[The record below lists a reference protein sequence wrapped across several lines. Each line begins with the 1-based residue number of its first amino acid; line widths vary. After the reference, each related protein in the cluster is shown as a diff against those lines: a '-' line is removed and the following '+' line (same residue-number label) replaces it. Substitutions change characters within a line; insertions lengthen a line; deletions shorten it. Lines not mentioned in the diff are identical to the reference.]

1 MRFGRSDRQIK
12 TNRAFTLF
20 CGFWLVAAQTHV
32 ALAQE
37 QYAPGV
43 WHYRSVACVDTTV
56 KSVQPRLTAEG
67 QTTFTAQDFESG
79 VEVVYDTHLG
89 SDPAHPEMLASVT
102 LYGGLPGTEIMMK
115 ERAGDRVQ
123 VCFISR
129 PAPTVECNPDLDVRG
144 RVFRVY
150 DFKQQAQY
158 YGQNTEHGCGGA

>member
-1 MRFGRSDRQIK
+1 MI
-12 TNRAFTLF
+12 RALALF
-20 CGFWLVAAQTHV
+20 CGLWLVAAQTHV

-43 WHYRSVACVDTTV
+43 WHYRSVACVNTTV

-67 QTTFTAQDFESG
+67 QTSFTAQDFESG

-129 PAPTVECNPDLDVRG
+129 PAPTVDCNPDSDVRG

>member
-1 MRFGRSDRQIK
+1 M
-12 TNRAFTLF
+12 NRAFTVF
-20 CGFWLVAAQTHV
+20 CGFWLIAGQTGTAA
-32 ALAQE
+32 AQE

-43 WHYRSVACVDTTV
+43 WHFRSVACADTTV
-56 KSVQPRLTAEG
+56 KSVQPRLTGEG
-67 QTTFTAQDFESG
+67 QTAFTTADFESG

-102 LYGGLPGTEIMMK
+102 LYGGVPGAEVMTK

-129 PAPTVECNPDLDVRG
+129 PAPTADCNPDLDVRG

-150 DFKQQAQY
+150 DFKQQRQY

>member
-1 MRFGRSDRQIK
+1 M
-12 TNRAFTLF
+12 NRTFILF
-20 CGFWLVAAQTHV
+20 CGFWVVAVQIPA
-32 ALAQE
+32 AAADE
-37 QYAPGV
+37 QYAAGV

-67 QTTFTAQDFESG
+67 QTTFTAQDFENG
-79 VEVVYDTHLG
+79 VEVVYDTRLG
-89 SDPAHPEMLASVT
+89 SDPAHPDMLASVT
-102 LYGGLPGTEIMMK
+102 LYGGVPGTEVMMK

-129 PAPTVECNPDLDVRG
+129 PAPTVDCNPDSDVRG